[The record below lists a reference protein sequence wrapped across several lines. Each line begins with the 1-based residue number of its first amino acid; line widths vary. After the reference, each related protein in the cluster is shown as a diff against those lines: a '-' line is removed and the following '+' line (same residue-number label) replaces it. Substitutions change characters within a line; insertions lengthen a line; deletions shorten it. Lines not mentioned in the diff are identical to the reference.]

1 MAMKRVTEQLRSA
14 SKVIP
19 TLAVYADRSRGAYLL
34 MRERHREALPWLER
48 CLEDESR
55 LNFGWGRSHG
65 VLARAYNEL
74 GRHEEARAACDRVLQ
89 EFTSADLSFPGVTLL
104 VETERIVA
112 EAGLGAVDS
121 ARERLERLFELH
133 RTNEG
138 PLTLGEL
145 YETGLRVALFARHE
159 ADARAHCEGMA
170 RWYGVT
176 RIPSLVQH
184 CAIAGARTMAVLEGP
199 PGTDPLLV
207 PVEVEKDDAASHT
220 TAVSARHSQH

>member
-1 MAMKRVTEQLRSA
+1 MRIRNRVFAIVVGAAFAIGAIGATGGGPASDPAYKQLSQL
-14 SKVIP
+14 VGG
-19 TLAVYADRSRGAYLL
+19 T
-34 MRERHREALPWLER
+34 W
-48 CLEDESR
+48 
-55 LNFGWGRSHG
+55 
-65 VLARAYNEL
+65 
-74 GRHEEARAACDRVLQ
+74 

-145 YETGLRVALFARHE
+145 YETGLRVALLARHE

-220 TAVSARHSQH
+220 TAVSAREAADFVVHHDDVRLEALDQEVERLER